1 MGIIAP
7 VIKRLFILLLCVAM
21 MPRLNAAD
29 LPDLGDVAASELSPL
44 AERRIGESIIRE
56 IRFRDAAYLDD
67 AEIEDYVDRLGQ
79 RLVTASAAPYQ
90 EFDFFVIRDATLN
103 AFALPGGFIGVHSG
117 LILAAESESELASVL
132 GHEIAHV
139 TQRHIAQLVGKQ
151 SQSSMVMLA
160 SLLVAVLAARSNSQ
174 ISEAAIAAG
183 QAGAIQSQLGYTR
196 DFEREA
202 DRLGLQTLEGAG
214 YDVRGMPSFFERL
227 QRSSRFYE
235 NNAPSYLRTH
245 PLTGERISD
254 MGNRVAQMRYRQVP
268 DSADFGFVRAKLRVT
283 AIAPLDAVREF
294 QSLAAKPGADAAAR
308 YGLARALLAAGR
320 VEEATKAL
328 DALRRDAPASPFIE
342 SLAAE
347 LRLAARDPATAV
359 KILETAQS
367 RFADSRALR
376 YALVDALLQAGRAS
390 EAAVMARADALRR
403 TDDDRMWTLVARSE
417 AALGRRTA
425 QHRAQAEVYVLQGSL
440 PAAIEQLDLARRAGD
455 GDFYELSA
463 VDARMR
469 ELKAEERQR
478 RLDRREGI

>member
-1 MGIIAP
+1 M
-7 VIKRLFILLLCVAM
+7 IKRLFILLLCVAM

-90 EFDFFVIRDATLN
+90 EFAFFVIRDATLN

-227 QRSSRFYE
+227 QRASRFYE

-268 DSADFGFVRAKLRVT
+268 DSQDFGFVRAKLRVT
-283 AIAPLDAVREF
+283 AAAPLDAVREF

-320 VEEATKAL
+320 IDEATKAL
-328 DALRRDAPASPFIE
+328 DVVRRDAPASPFIE

-347 LRLAARDPATAV
+347 LRLAARDPAAAV
-359 KILETAQS
+359 KILEAAQA
-367 RFADSRALR
+367 RFPDSRALR
-376 YALVDALLQAGRAS
+376 YALIDALLQAGRAD
-390 EAAVMARADALRR
+390 EAAAMARADALRR

-469 ELKAEERQR
+469 ELKAEEHQR
-478 RLDRREGI
+478 RLDRREGN